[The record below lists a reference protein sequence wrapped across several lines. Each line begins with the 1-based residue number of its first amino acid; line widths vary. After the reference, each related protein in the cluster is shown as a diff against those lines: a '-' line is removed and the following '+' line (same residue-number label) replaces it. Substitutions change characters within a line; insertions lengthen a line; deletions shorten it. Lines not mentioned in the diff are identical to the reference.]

1 MLKYENRQDIL
12 KPFEENRE
20 YMDMRV
26 KTGIEKNRMGYGT
39 VRVLDAEGQ
48 PVRGA
53 HVSLKQKTHD
63 FFHGANIFMLDE
75 MENAE
80 KNETYK
86 KLFKDSFNLAT
97 VPFYWRDLEP
107 EQGKPRYAR
116 DSYKIYRRPA
126 PQLCVDFCKA
136 NGITPKAHCLNYD
149 QWAPDWVRGTVP
161 VREIKRLLNKRF
173 GECAEWFSKDIP
185 GWEVTNETMCNSTAT
200 PFFQE
205 DDFVKWSFDCAE
217 RHFPMNELIIN

>member
-75 MENAE
+75 MENA
-80 KNETYK
+80 
-86 KLFKDSFNLAT
+86 
-97 VPFYWRDLEP
+97 
-107 EQGKPRYAR
+107 
-116 DSYKIYRRPA
+116 
-126 PQLCVDFCKA
+126 
-136 NGITPKAHCLNYD
+136 
-149 QWAPDWVRGTVP
+149 
-161 VREIKRLLNKRF
+161 
-173 GECAEWFSKDIP
+173 
-185 GWEVTNETMCNSTAT
+185 
-200 PFFQE
+200 
-205 DDFVKWSFDCAE
+205 
-217 RHFPMNELIIN
+217 